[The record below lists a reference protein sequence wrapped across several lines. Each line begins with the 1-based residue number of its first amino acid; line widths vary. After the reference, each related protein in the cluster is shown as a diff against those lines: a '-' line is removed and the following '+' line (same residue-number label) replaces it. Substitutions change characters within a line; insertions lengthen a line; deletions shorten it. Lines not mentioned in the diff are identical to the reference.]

1 MESLINL
8 SSVRLSSFR
17 VSESLMSTSSRT
29 CLLFTASFAWRRGSI
44 GFEPLVLR
52 MRMSRK
58 GVGFVGGWAVG
69 RAVDSIF
76 LRVSSTIRFVSFS
89 VSLSDDFILDNTLF
103 VSSLSLLDSSAL
115 WASVRAITALE
126 EASMLA
132 SLSSMAT
139 AWIAFLAGRGTFLRS
154 AM

>member
-1 MESLINL
+1 M
-8 SSVRLSSFR
+8 
-17 VSESLMSTSSRT
+17 
-29 CLLFTASFAWRRGSI
+29 
-44 GFEPLVLR
+44 
-52 MRMSRK
+52 
-58 GVGFVGGWAVG
+58 G

>member
-1 MESLINL
+1 
-8 SSVRLSSFR
+8 
-17 VSESLMSTSSRT
+17 
-29 CLLFTASFAWRRGSI
+29 
-44 GFEPLVLR
+44 
-52 MRMSRK
+52 
-58 GVGFVGGWAVG
+58 
-69 RAVDSIF
+69 
-76 LRVSSTIRFVSFS
+76 
-89 VSLSDDFILDNTLF
+89 
-103 VSSLSLLDSSAL
+103 LDSSAL